1 MKLKKNK
8 IDIKTSWF
16 NFLSSLGLIIN
27 YVRVVL
33 WLNWLGWFKNNL
45 DDKYNKFEDE
55 IEK

>member
-1 MKLKKNK
+1 MKLKKK

-33 WLNWLGWFKNNL
+33 WLNWLGRFKNNL
-45 DDKYNKFEDE
+45 DDRYNKFEDE